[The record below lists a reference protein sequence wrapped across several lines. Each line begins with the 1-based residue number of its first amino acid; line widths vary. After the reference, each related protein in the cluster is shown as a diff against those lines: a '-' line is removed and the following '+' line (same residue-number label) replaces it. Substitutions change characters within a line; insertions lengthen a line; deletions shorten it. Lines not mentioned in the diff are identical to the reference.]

1 MIKAVFWTYSGNYL
15 GFDITGHSMH
25 SESGSDIVCAAV
37 SAMTMLVVNTVC
49 EVYVQKAAV
58 NVNEDNVS
66 VSFLLKNSH
75 QPSMGLIKG
84 FFEELKSLQR
94 DYPENINVT
103 VKNSTER
110 E

>member
-1 MIKAVFWTYSGNYL
+1 
-15 GFDITGHSMH
+15 
-25 SESGSDIVCAAV
+25 
-37 SAMTMLVVNTVC
+37 
-49 EVYVQKAAV
+49 
-58 NVNEDNVS
+58 
-66 VSFLLKNSH
+66 
-75 QPSMGLIKG
+75 MGLIKG